1 MKVCFYFLIK
11 ILLSYL
17 RKSKFKKFLI
27 IEEDKL
33 TDTLDMF
40 NLKEK
45 NFTHEQIIGKSL
57 QYLRSSSELEA
68 VEEYPVIDHEKCT
81 GYEK

>member
-1 MKVCFYFLIK
+1 
-11 ILLSYL
+11 
-17 RKSKFKKFLI
+17 
-27 IEEDKL
+27 
-33 TDTLDMF
+33 MF

-45 NFTHEQIIGKSL
+45 NFAYEQIIGKSL

-81 GYEK
+81 GCEK